1 MSHQVSRVAYK
12 YLYNKPL
19 LSTQDQLEEIVS
31 YVENRNVDMAIRP
44 DLAAKASEGSLG
56 EGNIAIIP
64 VSGALTYEETWMDAM
79 CGMSSYQGILGMTRQ
94 AIKEGFST
102 CVYDMNS
109 GGGQAYGTFEC
120 AEDIKRLTSEAG
132 VKTIAYVDGICA
144 SACYGLAV
152 ACDEIIVN
160 PQAEVGSVGVV
171 TSLKNSSEK
180 DKKEGVSYTYVYA
193 GDSKIPYDK
202 DGSFSES
209 FINGLQ
215 TKVDSLYE
223 SFLTHVSSMRGIEKE
238 AVRSTQA
245 KMFSAEE
252 SLGIGFVDKIMT
264 RNEFAEYLADI
275 QEGKEDSMSLKNLNL
290 NVNEEKEKMKIQEMQ
305 DSLDTAIAEK
315 DTALSQLDVIK
326 EQMGAKEVES
336 EDLKSQLAEL
346 TSQVESLTSEKQ
358 TTELSLRKDRL
369 SAVLGSDKVDSVFEA
384 IKSLPEESFSALV
397 KSYSMTKE
405 SNQGSELF
413 NEAGVDAE
421 SEANVENSGKL
432 LSLIRSQKS
441 NKK

>member
-397 KSYSMTKE
+397 ESYSMTKE